1 MRDVKGHRARMALRR
16 DRACSRISPGA
27 AAADERAADCQ
38 RSRRPRFPR
47 ASKGVTLLRIIRFS
61 S

>member
-1 MRDVKGHRARMALRR
+1 MALRR
-16 DRACSRISPGA
+16 DRACSRINSA
-27 AAADERAADCQ
+27 AAAANERAAQLCQ

-61 S
+61 T

>member
-1 MRDVKGHRARMALRR
+1 MRSVKGHRARMALRR
-16 DRACSRISPGA
+16 QRTCSRTHAGA
-27 AAADERAADCQ
+27 GMDERAALLCQ

-61 S
+61 T